1 MQSMGELLGI
11 VNKHFCNG
19 ADIHIDFYNSDLFS
33 ISIYDIKGFRIDEQR
48 EYLIVND
55 EYMFNYADCKNPQIK
70 NIDDGILVSANIENA
85 TLDIVIHNRS
95 IG

>member
-1 MQSMGELLGI
+1 MQSITEFLGI
-11 VNKHFCNG
+11 IKNHFDDN
-19 ADIHIDFYNSDLFS
+19 ANIHVDFYNADLFS
-33 ISIYDIKGFRIDEQR
+33 ISIYNVKSFHVDEER

-55 EYMFNYADCKNPQIK
+55 DFMFNYADCRNVQIK

-95 IG
+95 ID